1 MQDNQKESF
10 KQMMVTVCHQ
20 YKREEPSL
28 NLVRLWWH
36 GLKFYDLKT
45 VNKSLE
51 KWIFESEYMPT
62 VSDIVKLC
70 RQTSERERLNL
81 QNKELA
87 QLGYKKKSQAAKD
100 EFSAKLHKAM
110 QQAKLKQ
117 KRHPKAW
124 AVKILERHS
133 RGDYD
138 SILGLQMAKEVV
150 AELTTKEREELCLK

>member
-1 MQDNQKESF
+1 MKAEDKGKFLQTIKMGYGSYDKGMPDETLLRMWWVQL
-10 KQMMVTVCHQ
+10 QH
-20 YKREEPSL
+20 YDI
-28 NLVRLWWH
+28 NLV
-36 GLKFYDLKT
+36 KVSFD
-45 VNKSLE
+45 
-51 KWIFESEYMPT
+51 KWISTNRYIFTPA
-62 VSDIVKLC
+62 DIVQLC
-70 RQTSERERLNL
+70 RQGNDHQRMIN
-81 QNKELA
+81 QNKDLA
-87 QLGYKKKSQAAKD
+87 KLGYKKKDQAAKD
-100 EFSAKLHKAM
+100 EFSAKLSYAM